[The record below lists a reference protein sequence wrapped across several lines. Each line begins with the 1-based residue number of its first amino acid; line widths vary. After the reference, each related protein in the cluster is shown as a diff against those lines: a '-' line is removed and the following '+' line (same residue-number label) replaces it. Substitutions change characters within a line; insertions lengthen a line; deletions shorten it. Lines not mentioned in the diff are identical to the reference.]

1 MHVDRKTVSSE
12 GFMFNIVQVLL
23 RLCEP
28 IMDMQFSKLHLID
41 PHYYKSISTPP
52 RVPVHE
58 DTLICSDT
66 ATAASHVAAWR
77 ATYPE
82 LAGAPVNFVSDI
94 FYTSLAGMHYGTGSL
109 IRMHRD
115 LGKEIEEL
123 MNHVKKMRSDSNVVA
138 ASQPMAGAIL
148 KRFEVKKNKLKS
160 TMMVWI
166 YKYIYLLNE
175 SDQSPTTLS
184 LSLS

>member
-1 MHVDRKTVSSE
+1 
-12 GFMFNIVQVLL
+12 
-23 RLCEP
+23 
-28 IMDMQFSKLHLID
+28 
-41 PHYYKSISTPP
+41 
-52 RVPVHE
+52 
-58 DTLICSDT
+58 
-66 ATAASHVAAWR
+66 
-77 ATYPE
+77 
-82 LAGAPVNFVSDI
+82 
-94 FYTSLAGMHYGTGSL
+94 MHYGTGSL